1 MISTYLLGEIYDI
14 SGIGE
19 VLEFTRQEGEDVGAR
34 ARFLSPGKAEGCLL
48 LTFGQGEGL
57 V

>member
-19 VLEFTRQEGEDVGAR
+19 VLEFTRQEGEDVRAR
-34 ARFLSPGKAEGCLL
+34 ARFFIPW
-48 LTFGQGEGL
+48 QGGGL
-57 V
+57 YFC